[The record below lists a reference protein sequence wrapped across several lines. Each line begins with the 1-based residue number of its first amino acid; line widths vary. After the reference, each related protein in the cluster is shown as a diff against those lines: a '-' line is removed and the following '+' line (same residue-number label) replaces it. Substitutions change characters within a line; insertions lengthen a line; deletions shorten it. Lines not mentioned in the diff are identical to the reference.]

1 MNNQEIWRTF
11 CSKNEYRAK
20 YKDKY
25 DRFPYFLSNNDPLK
39 ANVSEYLV
47 EEGLKIN
54 YPDNRK
60 FAALISH
67 DIDYLYK
74 PKWTLKTLLNQQFI
88 ALSKANFK
96 KFILNFDNLKRR
108 ISSNLSIDNILRIH
122 DKYGI
127 NSIFYFL
134 ALSKEEQDFNYNLNE
149 ISQFKDV
156 LIKRGDQIGLHGG
169 HKAYASRSKILQ
181 EKKYLES
188 TFEIEVNSYRNH
200 YLHFDISSTWK
211 NLIHSGFKVDSTFGY
226 SKVPGFRNGMCHP
239 FTPYSLTES
248 RFLDIVEI
256 PLMIMDTTL
265 FKHLQLE
272 GDNAFNLIKDI
283 IDYVKSLNGVVTI
296 LWHNESFIGDSLE
309 IYEKVLDYLVEQN
322 CWITTEN
329 HLLKHYRTNKYFEEM
344 NRIIDNLFPSP

>member
-1 MNNQEIWRTF
+1 MNSEEIWNIF
-11 CSKNEYRAK
+11 SAKEEYNAK

-25 DRFPYFLSNNDPLK
+25 DRFSSFLSKSNPLK
-39 ANVSEYLV
+39 ANVSEHFL
-47 EEGLKIN
+47 EKGLEIS
-54 YPDNRK
+54 YPGNRK

-67 DIDYLYK
+67 DIDYLYP
-74 PKWTLKTLLNQQFI
+74 PKWTLKTLVNQQFI
-88 ALSKANFK
+88 ALSKGNFK
-96 KFILNFDNLKRR
+96 KFVLNFENLKRR
-108 ISSNLSIDNILRIH
+108 ISSKLSIDNILRVH

-134 ALSKEEQDFNYNLNE
+134 ALSEKEEDFNYNLNE
-149 ISQFKDV
+149 ISEYKDI
-156 LIKRGDQIGLHGG
+156 LINRGDQIGLHGG
-169 HKAYASRSKILQ
+169 HIAYSSHHKLLQ

-188 TFEIEVNSYRNH
+188 AFEMQVNSYRNH

-211 NLIHSGFKVDSTFGY
+211 NLINSGFKVDSTFGY

-239 FTPYSLTES
+239 FIPYSLDES

-296 LWHNESFIGDSLE
+296 LWHNESFMGESLE
-309 IYEKVLDYLVEQN
+309 VYNKVLDYLIEKN

-329 HLLKHYRTNKYFEEM
+329 HLLKHYRENKYFDEM
-344 NRIIDNLFPSP
+344 KRILDNLISST